1 MFIFLPI
8 DKVGNRLTGSVPS
21 ELGAISTL
29 LDLNLGKS
37 DSCVMCAFHVSNDMK
52 LNDVCVY

>member
-1 MFIFLPI
+1 MLLFLPI

-29 LDLNLGKS
+29 SNLNLGKL
-37 DSCVMCAFHVSNDMK
+37 DSCVKCAINVLNNKK
-52 LNDVCVY
+52 L

>member
-1 MFIFLPI
+1 MFLFLPI
-8 DKVGNRLTGSVPS
+8 DKVGNRLIGSVPS

-29 LDLNLGKS
+29 FDINIGKS
-37 DSCVMCAFHVSNDMK
+37 DSCVKCAFHVSYDRK